1 MASTLHIP
9 RPDGPV
15 PNPNT
20 DDYVKPRN
28 RTLKGQCPGYAYT
41 RTSSVFFFFFSS
53 KDNRTV
59 ILMQQD
65 FPPDRTADGEL
76 LFTLIQKARFARFTA
91 FLL

>member
-1 MASTLHIP
+1 M
-9 RPDGPV
+9 

-28 RTLKGQCPGYAYT
+28 PTLKGQCPGYAYT
-41 RTSSVFFFFFSS
+41 RASSVFFFFFLY
-53 KDNRTV
+53 NRTV

-65 FPPDRTADGEL
+65 FPPNRTADGEL
-76 LFTLIQKARFARFTA
+76 LFTLIQKARSARFTA

>member
-41 RTSSVFFFFFSS
+41 ERHLFFFFSS

>member
-1 MASTLHIP
+1 MANTLHIP

-28 RTLKGQCPGYAYT
+28 PTLKGQCPGYAYT
-41 RTSSVFFFFFSS
+41 PASSFFFFFSS

-65 FPPDRTADGEL
+65 FPSNRTADGEL
-76 LFTLIQKARFARFTA
+76 LFTLIQKTRSARFTA

>member
-1 MASTLHIP
+1 M
-9 RPDGPV
+9 
-15 PNPNT
+15 
-20 DDYVKPRN
+20 
-28 RTLKGQCPGYAYT
+28 RTRERDL
-41 RTSSVFFFFFSS
+41 FFFFSS

>member
-1 MASTLHIP
+1 MANTLHIP

-20 DDYVKPRN
+20 DDYVKPRSP
-28 RTLKGQCPGYAYT
+28 TLKGQCPGYAYT
-41 RTSSVFFFFFSS
+41 RASSVFFFFSS

-65 FPPDRTADGEL
+65 FPPNRTADGDL

>member
-9 RPDGPV
+9 RPDGPA

-41 RTSSVFFFFFSS
+41 RTSSVFFFSS

-59 ILMQQD
+59 IFMHQD

-91 FLL
+91 FLQ

>member
-1 MASTLHIP
+1 MANTLHIP

-28 RTLKGQCPGYAYT
+28 PTLKGQCPGYAYT
-41 RTSSVFFFFFSS
+41 RASSVFFFSS

-65 FPPDRTADGEL
+65 FPPNRTADGEL
-76 LFTLIQKARFARFTA
+76 LFTLIQKARSARFTA